1 MRDIFLLLAVVI
13 LMIPAL
19 RRPQVGLLAWLW
31 ISIMN
36 PHKLSYGF
44 IQSLPIL
51 DGIAAV
57 TLFSCLIHW
66 KERAPSE
73 FDGIL
78 KLLLVFYFWCTLT
91 TIFAV
96 DFALSLTDWV
106 EFSKTLILVLCLLL
120 FMNKKHW
127 ILACVGVFILSI
139 GFAGFKGGVFT
150 ILSGGGSRVWGA
162 PGTAWG
168 DNNGVSVAMLMVIPL
183 TLALLGYFTK
193 KWQKFGIVGL
203 TASFFAALLGTQS
216 RGGLVGLLGLAFFA
230 VMRSKKKLVYLVTI
244 LMALGIGYSFMPD
257 SWHDRMGT
265 IQTYD
270 EDESAS
276 TRIIQWKYAIDISLE
291 RPFFGNGFDA
301 FFYQPYYLLYVAD
314 KDDNRAV
321 HSNYF
326 QVLGEQGYIGLFMY
340 LLLMA
345 MMIFKAKKYA
355 LACGGRQDLAWAAS
369 LLFAIQ
375 FSIIGYAANGLTVNM
390 AYLDLYYYLL
400 TIGVLLISYIKRELA
415 FQPEV
420 INVHDSVNNKV

>member
-1 MRDIFLLLAVVI
+1 MRDIFLLAAILI

-19 RRPQVGLLAWLW
+19 KRPQVGLLAWLW

-44 IQSLPIL
+44 IYSLPIL
-51 DGIAAV
+51 DGIAAI
-57 TLFSCLIHW
+57 TLFSCLMHW
-66 KERAPSE
+66 KERATSE

-78 KLLLVFYFWCTLT
+78 KLLLVFYLWCTLT

-96 DFALSLTDWV
+96 NFTLSLTDWI
-106 EFSKTLILVLCLLL
+106 EFTKTLILVVFLLL

-127 ILACVGVFILSI
+127 ILACVGVFVLSI
-139 GFAGFKGGVFT
+139 GFTGFKGGVFT
-150 ILSGGGSRVWGA
+150 VITGGGSRVWGA

-168 DNNGVSVAMLMVIPL
+168 DNNGVSVAMLMVLPI
-183 TLALLGYFTK
+183 TLAFLVFFTK
-193 KWQKFGIVGL
+193 KWQKVGVIGMAL
-203 TASFFAALLGTQS
+203 SFFAALLGTQS
-216 RGGLVGLLGLAFFA
+216 RGGLVGLLGMALFA
-230 VMRSKKKLVYLVTI
+230 VLRSKKKLVYLLTV
-244 LMALGIGYSFMPD
+244 LLFLGIGYSFMPE
-257 SWHDRMGT
+257 SWHDRMAT

-291 RPFFGNGFDA
+291 RPLFGNGFDA
-301 FFYQPYYLLYVAD
+301 FFHKPYYERYVAD
-314 KDDNRAV
+314 KDANRSV

-340 LLLMA
+340 LLLMV
-345 MMIFKAKKYA
+345 MMVYKAKKYA
-355 LACGGRQDLAWAAS
+355 FACEGRKDLAWAAS

-375 FSIIGYAANGLTVNM
+375 FSVIGYAANGLTVNM

-400 TIGVLLISYIKRELA
+400 TLGVLLISYIKRELA

-420 INVHDSVNNKV
+420 MDVQGSVNNKV